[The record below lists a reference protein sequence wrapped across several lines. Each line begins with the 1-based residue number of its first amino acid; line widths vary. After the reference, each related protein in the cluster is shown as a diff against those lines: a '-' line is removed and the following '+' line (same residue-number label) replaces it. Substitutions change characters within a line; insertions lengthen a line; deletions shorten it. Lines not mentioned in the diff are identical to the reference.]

1 MYVQRDNNG
10 KIIGVF
16 RQLQPGLAEEELPDD
31 HFEVLAYLNPPKG
44 YAERRREEYNRRGVT
59 IEAIAEAL
67 IEHAGARPQKLQYL
81 MTVRDEVRA
90 LIPKDAP

>member
-1 MYVQRDNNG
+1 MLYVKRDNSG
-10 KIIGVF
+10 KIVTTYSSPVEGSEPI
-16 RQLQPGLAEEELPDD
+16 ADD
-31 HFEVLAYLNPPKG
+31 HPEVLAYLNPPKG
-44 YAERRREEYNRRGVT
+44 YAVRRREEYNRRGVT

-81 MTVRDEVRA
+81 MTIRDEVRA